1 MNFKIASAALIVAAA
16 GNALAESPIIVN
28 DPFVSTRNRAEVQ
41 AELFAYKQAGVNPW
55 STSYNQLRGFQGRLS
70 REQVVAEYLAARD
83 EVAAMSGED
92 SGSAHLAQGPARFVR
107 ASATLASHSA
117 PGQ

>member
-1 MNFKIASAALIVAAA
+1 MNFKIASVALVVAAA
-16 GNALAESPIIVN
+16 GNAFAESPTIVN
-28 DPFVSTRNRAEVQ
+28 DPFVSTRTRAEVQ
-41 AELFAYKQAGVNPW
+41 AELYAYKQTGVNPW
-55 STSYNQLRGFQGRLS
+55 SISYNQLRGFQGRLS
-70 REQVVAEYLAARD
+70 REQVVAEFLAARN

-92 SGSAHLAQGPARFVR
+92 SGSAHLAQGPARFAP